1 MGVGKMHLLLKV
13 VSSFA
18 ATGFFLY
25 LAFKNIH
32 LSSFWESLSEISW
45 LLIVAASAMTVVS
58 MLLRAWR
65 WQILLSPLKKV
76 PYFSA
81 FTFTMIGFMGNNVLP
96 AHAGEFIKPYL
107 LGKKEGISGFA
118 ALATVV
124 VERVLD
130 CIGLI
135 TLFLGVLF
143 FVPLP
148 SWMKMGGLA
157 AGFGSLALLFMM
169 ILLAPGNSKAR
180 EKLLRLSEK
189 FPRRI
194 RPYIRRHLITFLEG
208 LAIFK
213 RRVTLFPLMGISL
226 LIWLHMSATA
236 YIILK
241 GYPMAGPAGANLW
254 LAAVVVVVFLAF
266 AIVLPS
272 SPGYLGITQWGFKIA
287 LGLFAIHEIDAV
299 GCSVVFSLTQYV
311 PVTAGGIILLM
322 KEGVSFKYFR
332 SSARPQREALAPEV
346 LRTYEKSPGRT
357 EP

>member
-1 MGVGKMHLLLKV
+1 MHVLIKMIA
-13 VSSFA
+13 SFGGTA
-18 ATGFFLY
+18 IFMY

-32 LSSFWESLSEISW
+32 LPSFWESLSDTGW
-45 LLIVAASAMTVVS
+45 LLIVGASAMTVVS

-96 AHAGEFIKPYL
+96 AHAGEVIKPYL
-107 LGKKEGISGFA
+107 LGKKEGISGFS
-118 ALATVV
+118 ALATVLI
-124 VERVLD
+124 ERVLD
-130 CIGLI
+130 CIALI
-135 TLFLGVLF
+135 TLFLSVLF

-148 SWMKMGGLA
+148 FWMKTGGLA
-157 AGFGSLALLFMM
+157 AGFGSLALLFLM
-169 ILLAPGNSKAR
+169 ITLASGESR
-180 EKLLRLSEK
+180 MRDKLFRLNEK
-189 FPRRI
+189 FPGKI
-194 RPYIRRHLITFLEG
+194 RSYTHRHLITFLEG

-213 RRVTLFPLMGISL
+213 RRAALFPLIGISL

-236 YIILK
+236 YLILK

-287 LGLFAIHEIDAV
+287 LGLFAINEIDAL
-299 GCSVVFSLTQYV
+299 GCSVIFSLTQYV

-322 KEGVSFKYFR
+322 KEGMSFKYLR
-332 SSARPQREALAPEV
+332 SSARTQHETLAPEA
-346 LRTYEKSPGRT
+346 LLPYEKAPGRT
-357 EP
+357 KP

>member
-1 MGVGKMHLLLKV
+1 MHVLIKMIASLGGTAL
-13 VSSFA
+13 FM
-18 ATGFFLY
+18 Y

-32 LSSFWESLSEISW
+32 LSSFWESLSDTSW
-45 LLIVAASAMTVVS
+45 LLIVGASAMTIVS

-81 FTFTMIGFMGNNVLP
+81 FTFTMIGFMGNNLLP
-96 AHAGEFIKPYL
+96 AHAGEVIKPYL
-107 LGKKEGISGFA
+107 LGRKEGISGFA
-118 ALATVV
+118 ALATVLI
-124 VERVLD
+124 ERVLD
-130 CIGLI
+130 CIALI
-135 TLFLGVLF
+135 TLFLSVLF

-148 SWMKMGGLA
+148 TWMKAGGLA
-157 AGFGSLALLFMM
+157 AGFGSLTLLLIM
-169 ILLAPGNSKAR
+169 ITLAYGNSRMR
-180 EKLLRLSEK
+180 EKLFRLNEK

-194 RPYIRRHLITFLEG
+194 RSYIRGHLITFLEG

-213 RRVTLFPLMGISL
+213 RRAALFPLAGISL

-241 GYPMAGPAGANLW
+241 GYPMAEPAGANLW
-254 LAAVVVVVFLAF
+254 LAALAVVVFLAF

-287 LGLFAIHEIDAV
+287 LGLFAINEIDAV
-299 GCSVVFSLTQYV
+299 GCSVIFSLTQYV

-322 KEGVSFKYFR
+322 KEGMSFKYLR
-332 SSARPQREALAPEV
+332 SSARPQSEALAPEA
-346 LRTYEKSPGRT
+346 LRTYEKAPGRA